1 MQLNTYVS
9 VSSLWLTE
17 KNIIEFS
24 IWNGHKTSN
33 FRGSIFPFFCFH
45 LLVHWSMCSEIL
57 WLKSLYLPVWPDL
70 AINWTLGN
78 FSKPL
83 ATINSL
89 AIFVK
94 VSKSLIV
101 LVKSFLGNFLLVTLF
116 TMACLINVHKCVSFY
131 KRKLQ
136 SRCVFEAVII
146 EIDAKY

>member
-24 IWNGHKTSN
+24 IWNGHKTSD
-33 FRGSIFPFFCFH
+33 FRGSISPFFCFH

-70 AINWTLGN
+70 AIYWTLGN

-83 ATINSL
+83 AKINWP
-89 AIFVK
+89 
-94 VSKSLIV
+94 KSLTFRRQLLCRCQNI
-101 LVKSFLGNFLLVTLF
+101 SFFKWNHFWATFIDIWRFFSGHTANLLTL
-116 TMACLINVHKCVSFY
+116 
-131 KRKLQ
+131 
-136 SRCVFEAVII
+136 
-146 EIDAKY
+146 